1 MRKDQRLNLQ
11 TSMGYSSSCEH
22 HIRNSLDEVG
32 SRSLGRTIAR
42 LGGVMLSVS
51 CLGFGAVPAHAQ
63 PVGWTQVRPIV
74 VTENSGA
81 PLSGYQLRMVVD
93 TSAMAPGAADLRFGT
108 DTAGTSILEHWIESG
123 AGTANTVVWVKL
135 ASIAAS
141 AQTLVYQ
148 FSGNPAATDASSID
162 VFDYDSVVNNSATL
176 QVANGGMGGVTDSQ
190 RGFRFQPNEDILLVS
205 LGKREPNGTTRYI
218 TLFDAGSQGKLAQM
232 QVSGPAAIY
241 SYRDLQQP
249 MWLNQGVQYVLSIYQ
264 GSSDGYYYG
273 TSSQINPKLT
283 YLDMRYC
290 NNCTQDT
297 FPTNELS
304 NFHYGYP
311 DFQFRTRQQVSVAPT
326 WAYAALA
333 EAPTIEATSG
343 DGQASFEISPAA
355 NDGGSTIESYTVSC
369 TPLGGGTALES
380 TQNTGPL
387 IVAGLTNGVTYRC
400 TATAKNAIGV
410 SAASSAIEVTPTAAL
425 AIASTNFGDLQVGK
439 AFHLSLVASGG
450 IAPYTWTATDVN
462 QPLPLGLSLSSDG
475 VLSGMPTLAG
485 AYSTL
490 VTVRDSS
497 AAPELVSLRVGSLAI
512 KAAGDPVTQVF
523 SGSVAAVS
531 APSSTPVP
539 VPTLGQWSLTLLS
552 LVLMGSIGIS
562 RRSVRRS

>member
-1 MRKDQRLNLQ
+1 MRKDQGLNLQ
-11 TSMGYSSSCEH
+11 VSVGHSSGCKH
-22 HIRNSLDEVG
+22 RIWDSLGEVG
-32 SRSLGRTIAR
+32 SCSPVRAITS
-42 LGGVMLSVS
+42 LGGVMLAVS
-51 CLGFGAVPAHAQ
+51 CLAFGVVPVHAQ

-93 TSAMAPGAADLRFGT
+93 SSAMAPGAADLRFGT
-108 DTAGTSILEHWIESG
+108 DAAGTSFLEHWIESG

-141 AQTLVYQ
+141 TQTLVYQ
-148 FSGNPAATDASSID
+148 FSGNPTATDASSID
-162 VFDYDSVVNNSATL
+162 VFDYDSEINNSATL
-176 QVANGGMGGVTDSQ
+176 QVANGGAGGVTNSQ

-218 TLFDAGSQGKLAQM
+218 TLFDAGSQSKLAQM
-232 QVSGPAAIY
+232 QVSGPAEIY
-241 SYRDLQQP
+241 SYQDLQQP
-249 MWLNQGVQYVLSIYQ
+249 MWLNQGVQYVLNIYQ
-264 GSSDGYYYG
+264 GSGDGYYFG

-297 FPTNELS
+297 FPTSVLTDY
-304 NFHYGYP
+304 HYGYP
-311 DFQFRTRQQVSVAPT
+311 DFQFRTRQQLSAAPT
-326 WAYAALA
+326 WAYGVLP
-333 EAPTIEATSG
+333 EAPTISATPG
-343 DGQASFEISPAA
+343 DGQASFEISPAS

-369 TPLGGGTALES
+369 APLGGGTALES
-380 TQNTGPL
+380 TQSTSPL

-400 TATAKNAIGV
+400 TATAKNAMGV
-410 SAASSAIEVTPTAAL
+410 GAASSAINTTPTAAL
-425 AIASTNFGDLQVGK
+425 AIASTNLGDLQVGK
-439 AFHLSLVASGG
+439 AFHLSLAVSGG
-450 IAPYTWTATDVN
+450 LAPYTWTAADVN

-497 AAPELVSLRVGSLAI
+497 AAPKLVSLRLGSLAN
-512 KAAGDPVTQVF
+512 KAAGDPVSRVF
-523 SGSVAAVS
+523 SGSVAAAS
-531 APSSTPVP
+531 ASSSNLVP
-539 VPTLGQWSLTLLS
+539 VPTLGQWSLALLS
-552 LVLMGSIGIS
+552 LMLMGVAGIS
-562 RRSVRRS
+562 RCGVRRS